1 MSDDQ
6 KPVMSQF
13 DSGALLKTLKRTPV
27 EARPTLVPTSV
38 EVETDTAVFAAPTEV
53 TVEPK
58 TPVLAQ
64 ALVSGSP
71 LGEELRLLTARIKVL
86 GEERPFRCMGI
97 VSASGSEGKT
107 TLAIGLAAA
116 LARQPGRRVL
126 LVEGDLRRPAIEKYL
141 GLIPEPGL
149 AEWLALG
156 NGPLPVRLVQPA
168 GISIL
173 SGGRAKVPP
182 ELLGSQRMARLL
194 EGARRF
200 FHYVVV
206 DCPPITPVADSVVM
220 QDLLDGFLFVVRAR
234 RTPRQAVLRA
244 ISQLKPDRVR
254 GLLFNDQREI
264 LTGHYG
270 YRYSYKYGY
279 GEEHDSSSSH
289 P

>member
-1 MSDDQ
+1 MSDDE
-6 KPVMSQF
+6 KPVVSVF
-13 DSGALLKTLKRTPV
+13 DSSALLKTLKRVPA
-27 EARPTLVPTSV
+27 EARPTLVPTPLPV
-38 EVETDTAVFAAPTEV
+38 EADVPGFAVPTEV

-64 ALVSGSP
+64 TLVSGSA
-71 LGEELRLLTARIKVL
+71 LGEELRLLVARIKVL
-86 GEERPFRCMGI
+86 GEERPFRCIGM
-97 VSASGSEGKT
+97 VSAAGSEGKT

-116 LARQPGRRVL
+116 IARQPGRRVL
-126 LVEGDLRRPAIEKYL
+126 LVEADLRRAAIEKYL
-141 GLIPEPGL
+141 GLLPEPGL
-149 AEWLALG
+149 AEWLAEG
-156 NGPLPVRLVQPA
+156 NGPLPIRSVQPA
-168 GISIL
+168 GFCVL
-173 SGGRAKVPP
+173 SGGQVRVAP

-254 GLLFNDQREI
+254 GVLFNDQREL

-270 YRYSYKYGY
+270 YRYSYQYGY
-279 GEEHDSSSSH
+279 GEGQHPSSGT